1 MNEKNNLSLS
11 KFKDLIVEREI
22 REYSICDTKY
32 SLPLGGLI
40 VELPDGEKGIAV
52 TIIQPHYFVEDN
64 IKKTGETKK
73 LKILRLDGSEYMDL
87 SEPELITNLSSAAKI
102 ARDDKFLYVTTYNT
116 RDSYLAKY
124 EMQSFKREW
133 KKQFGFTAMQS
144 ITVDSNNIICFNMTN
159 GSIDYFNKKNGE
171 KIKSIDIKEQFG
183 HSHHNLASAELML
196 LAGSPGSD
204 WLTDLPN
211 QLKVFNNN
219 GILENSA
226 DIPNSVGKLNAIS
239 IDMNLEIAYVAFD
252 NKIISFDS
260 NGYVGMMT
268 MPCGRVLEL
277 NVDNETGSLIVSSS
291 NMESNTGGKVN
302 ILSPE
307 AIKKLLITN
316 TFEKLDDSSL
326 RR

>member
-1 MNEKNNLSLS
+1 M
-11 KFKDLIVEREI
+11 
-22 REYSICDTKY
+22 
-32 SLPLGGLI
+32 
-40 VELPDGEKGIAV
+40 
-52 TIIQPHYFVEDN
+52 
-64 IKKTGETKK
+64 
-73 LKILRLDGSEYMDL
+73 
-87 SEPELITNLSSAAKI
+87 
-102 ARDDKFLYVTTYNT
+102 
-116 RDSYLAKY
+116 
-124 EMQSFKREW
+124 
-133 KKQFGFTAMQS
+133 
-144 ITVDSNNIICFNMTN
+144 
-159 GSIDYFNKKNGE
+159 
-171 KIKSIDIKEQFG
+171 
-183 HSHHNLASAELML
+183 
-196 LAGSPGSD
+196 
-204 WLTDLPN
+204 
-211 QLKVFNNN
+211 
-219 GILENSA
+219 
-226 DIPNSVGKLNAIS
+226 GKLNAIS